1 VVARRNRNTKVRVN
15 KGRNYGEENG
25 GILKEIFKG
34 SDSLKKLAILDTFHD
49 FAKSF
54 PSSSFGADK
63 AFSLGDILS
72 SVVPEELKEFIEKFD
87 SKTKVKDFENEIGKF
102 LVKIKTLENTDA
114 NKLWES
120 FSKKVNSK
128 EYCVIHDAGKITGTE
143 FTSRRAMSPAIIY
156 DPATSKLNTFSTGI
170 NTNDPKIVRNKN
182 IERNNYA
189 RLLEF
194 TTQTVKKQNN
204 NENAARRGTVRPRPA
219 SPGTPRSGSGTPRPP
234 KIPRP

>member
-1 VVARRNRNTKVRVN
+1 MN
-15 KGRNYGEENG
+15 KGRIYGNNG
-25 GILKEIFKG
+25 NKNGSILKEIFKG

-72 SVVPEELKEFIEKFD
+72 SVVPEKDPETKKELKEFIEKFD

-114 NKLWES
+114 NKLWDS
-120 FSKKVNSK
+120 FSEKVNSK